1 MRCLTCGEE
10 MVLAEAMPAEGEVQG
25 FENQTHHCPACGA
38 TERRFMFVGG
48 KTTFVAGRAETATLA
63 SAPHRM
69 NVKLSRGVNGADK
82 TAVNQPSGIKLFTVP
97 AKQKSSAG
105 HNGSTAFVGDVTKTK
120 ALTSE
125 PPLAQEVRAPNG
137 SNTSGQAWVRAVEKF
152 RSYEADLYRRAENTK
167 KTNGIIEASKASDRL
182 TVPRQDETRAA
193 NKPQKTPV
201 GERLRIRAFRNGRY
215 SPPLS
220 HSNGS
225 QPDPEAVRRF
235 DEFWDSLVPAPNGQ
249 KPELSVPAASLAP
262 LPQSLSLVVIEPRN
276 VPRSR
281 VGGKYVFK
289 KMLEKVLQC
298 LEGAQQDGGAAYKPL
313 TASSRSSIIYREP
326 LIGVPARKRREK
338 EFPYQRIRLGEVSK
352 ARRSAAVPGARWQG
366 HAEQL
371 EKPSSSQIT
380 GARERPTPRRFI
392 LTRTSINEAC

>member
-69 NVKLSRGVNGADK
+69 NDRLSRGVNGADK

-152 RSYEADLYRRAENTK
+152 RSYEADLYRRAENK
-167 KTNGIIEASKASDRL
+167 KKRTGLSKLVKPRIGLPSRDRMKRALQINRRRRQSESGCASGLSEMAG
-182 TVPRQDETRAA
+182 TR
-193 NKPQKTPV
+193 
-201 GERLRIRAFRNGRY
+201 
-215 SPPLS
+215 
-220 HSNGS
+220 
-225 QPDPEAVRRF
+225 
-235 DEFWDSLVPAPNGQ
+235 
-249 KPELSVPAASLAP
+249 
-262 LPQSLSLVVIEPRN
+262 
-276 VPRSR
+276 
-281 VGGKYVFK
+281 
-289 KMLEKVLQC
+289 
-298 LEGAQQDGGAAYKPL
+298 
-313 TASSRSSIIYREP
+313 
-326 LIGVPARKRREK
+326 
-338 EFPYQRIRLGEVSK
+338 
-352 ARRSAAVPGARWQG
+352 
-366 HAEQL
+366 
-371 EKPSSSQIT
+371 
-380 GARERPTPRRFI
+380 RP
-392 LTRTSINEAC
+392 

>member
-10 MVLAEAMPAEGEVQG
+10 MVLAEAMPAEGAVQG

-105 HNGSTAFVGDVTKTK
+105 HNGSTAFVGDVTETK

-125 PPLAQEVRAPNG
+125 PPLAQEVTATNG

-182 TVPRQDETRAA
+182 TVPRQDETRAS
-193 NKPQKTPV
+193 NPQKTPV

-249 KPELSVPAASLAP
+249 KPELSVPAASLA
-262 LPQSLSLVVIEPRN
+262 IAPRGD
-276 VPRSR
+276 RT
-281 VGGKYVFK
+281 
-289 KMLEKVLQC
+289 Q
-298 LEGAQQDGGAAYKPL
+298 
-313 TASSRSSIIYREP
+313 
-326 LIGVPARKRREK
+326 KR
-338 EFPYQRIRLGEVSK
+338 
-352 ARRSAAVPGARWQG
+352 
-366 HAEQL
+366 
-371 EKPSSSQIT
+371 PS
-380 GARERPTPRRFI
+380 
-392 LTRTSINEAC
+392 

>member
-1 MRCLTCGEE
+1 MAASRLPPSVGGTTRGSRLSQEKRRSQSIAPMNSRIRIAYDCVRLTIVSCRSHAYSALSSCSRCKSSLMRCLTCGEE

-167 KTNGIIEASKASDRL
+167 KRTGLSKLVKPRIGLPSRDRMKRALQINRRRRQSESGCASGLSEMAG
-182 TVPRQDETRAA
+182 TR
-193 NKPQKTPV
+193 
-201 GERLRIRAFRNGRY
+201 
-215 SPPLS
+215 
-220 HSNGS
+220 
-225 QPDPEAVRRF
+225 
-235 DEFWDSLVPAPNGQ
+235 
-249 KPELSVPAASLAP
+249 
-262 LPQSLSLVVIEPRN
+262 
-276 VPRSR
+276 
-281 VGGKYVFK
+281 
-289 KMLEKVLQC
+289 
-298 LEGAQQDGGAAYKPL
+298 
-313 TASSRSSIIYREP
+313 
-326 LIGVPARKRREK
+326 
-338 EFPYQRIRLGEVSK
+338 
-352 ARRSAAVPGARWQG
+352 
-366 HAEQL
+366 
-371 EKPSSSQIT
+371 
-380 GARERPTPRRFI
+380 RP
-392 LTRTSINEAC
+392 